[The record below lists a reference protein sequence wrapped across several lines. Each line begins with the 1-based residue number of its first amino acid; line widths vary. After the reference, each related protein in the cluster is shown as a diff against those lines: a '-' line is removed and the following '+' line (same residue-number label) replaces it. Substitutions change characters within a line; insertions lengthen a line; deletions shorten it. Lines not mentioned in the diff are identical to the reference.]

1 MMKIKTLCWV
11 ALFTGCLVMGVGAV
25 AGQEEGLFAEE
36 PASFTGTEIVIPEP
50 FDPEA
55 ATENYLA
62 GLSSEEKARSDRYFE
77 GGYWL
82 QLWGFLYGLGI
93 AWLLLGTRLSARM
106 RNLAERITRF
116 RTVHTALY
124 SVQYIVLAFLLGFPL
139 AVYRDYFREHQYGLA
154 TQSFGPWLGETAL
167 ELVLLV
173 VFATLFVVLLYG
185 VIRRAPR
192 TWWLWGAGF
201 GLVFLLFV
209 LLISPVY
216 LDPLF
221 NTYTPLEDEAVRDPI
236 LSLARS
242 NGVAVDD
249 VYQFDA
255 SRQSTRISANVSGFL
270 GTMRIR
276 MNDNLLNRCTLPEIK
291 AVMAH
296 EIGHYVLNHIYESII
311 FFAFYLG
318 VAFAFFRWS
327 FDWALKRWGERW
339 QVRGIG
345 DVAGLPLLVAVLLV
359 FFFVTTPIF
368 NTYIRVN
375 EVEADLF
382 GLNAAR
388 EPDGFAMVAMQLA
401 EYRKLDPGPIEEWIF
416 YDHPSGRARIRMAM
430 RWKAEHLDE
439 MKEP

>member
-1 MMKIKTLCWV
+1 MRWV
-11 ALFTGCLVMGVGAV
+11 ALFAGCLLVAGAGAV
-25 AGQEEGLFAEE
+25 IGQEEALPAGE
-36 PASFTGTEIVIPEP
+36 PASFEGTEIVTPEP

-55 ATENYLA
+55 ATEAYLA
-62 GLSSEEKARSDRYFE
+62 GLSPEKKARSDRYFE

-82 QLWGFLYGLGI
+82 ELWGFLYGLGI
-93 AWLLLGTRLSARM
+93 AWLLLGTGLSAGM
-106 RNLAERITRF
+106 RGLAERVTRF
-116 RTVHTALY
+116 RPVHTALY
-124 SVQYIVLAFLLGFPL
+124 SIQYIVLGSLLGFPL

-154 TQSFGPWLGETAL
+154 TQSFGPWLGETLL

-173 VFATLFVVLLYG
+173 VFATLFVVMLYG

-201 GLVFLLFV
+201 GLIFLLFV

-236 LSLARS
+236 LSLARG
-242 NGVAVDD
+242 NGIAVDN
-249 VYQFDA
+249 VYQYDA
-255 SRQSTRISANVSGFL
+255 SRQTTRISANVSGFL

-276 MNDNLLNRCTLPEIK
+276 LNDNLLNRSTLPEIK

-296 EIGHYVLNHIYESII
+296 EIGHYVLNHIYELII
-311 FFAFYLG
+311 FFAVFLV

-327 FDWALKRWGERW
+327 FEWALARWGERW

-359 FFFVTTPIF
+359 FFFVTTPII
-368 NTYIRVN
+368 NTCIRVN
-375 EVEADLF
+375 EAEADLF

-388 EPDGFAMVAMQLA
+388 EPDGFAMAAMQLA
-401 EYRKLDPGPIEEWIF
+401 EYRKLDPGPVEEWIF
-416 YDHPSGRARIRMAM
+416 FDHPSGRARVHMAM
-430 RWKAEHLDE
+430 QWKAEHLDE
-439 MKEP
+439 LDER